1 MACLDKPRRP
11 ALPGRAR
18 FLLASA
24 MQSGS
29 RGRDPSAGSFS
40 ALPTSTYGQFWS
52 ARSNAVNGKT
62 SCSGRDPAGDGDGRP
77 SCGRPAGRLAD
88 SRHRERRHH
97 RGPCRGLHWVWTR
110 SSVKRDIW
118 SERHLLRPF
127 DILVTARSQS
137 VKVALIPPAVSR
149 TVASSTLLVVR
160 APDPGSGMAHFLSYY
175 LTSTRGRAEVAA
187 RLTATS
193 LPALSAK
200 ALGDV
205 RVMAPP
211 ATELRRLADLIE
223 TAAVA
228 RAAAFEAVRVR
239 HDVLRD
245 AIIAAIAAPA
255 TGRN

>member
-1 MACLDKPRRP
+1 MARLA
-11 ALPGRAR
+11 ALAEIRQGMAMAGRAAGAR
-18 FLLASA
+18 PGDWPIRVIESA
-24 MQSGS
+24 NIIED
-29 RGRDPSAGSFS
+29 RVE
-40 ALPTSTYGQFWS
+40 L
-52 ARSNAVNGKT
+52 
-62 SCSGRDPAGDGDGRP
+62 DGLD
-77 SCGRPAGRLAD
+77 
-88 SRHRERRHH
+88 EIK
-97 RGPCRGLHWVWTR
+97 
-110 SSVKRDIW
+110 VKRDTW

-205 RVMAPP
+205 PVMAPP

-239 HDVLRD
+239 QDVLRD

-255 TGRN
+255 TGRK

>member
-1 MACLDKPRRP
+1 MARLA
-11 ALPGRAR
+11 ALAEIRQGMAMAGRAAGAR
-18 FLLASA
+18 PGDWPIRVIESA
-24 MQSGS
+24 DIIED
-29 RGRDPSAGSFS
+29 RVD
-40 ALPTSTYGQFWS
+40 L
-52 ARSNAVNGKT
+52 
-62 SCSGRDPAGDGDGRP
+62 DGLG
-77 SCGRPAGRLAD
+77 
-88 SRHRERRHH
+88 EIK
-97 RGPCRGLHWVWTR
+97 
-110 SSVKRDIW
+110 VKRDTW

-137 VKVALIPPAVSR
+137 VKVALIPPAVTR

-205 RVMAPP
+205 PVMAPP

-239 HDVLRD
+239 QDVLRD

-255 TGRN
+255 TGRK

>member
-1 MACLDKPRRP
+1 MA
-11 ALPGRAR
+11 GRAAGAR
-18 FLLASA
+18 PGDWPIRVIESA
-24 MQSGS
+24 NIIED
-29 RGRDPSAGSFS
+29 RVE
-40 ALPTSTYGQFWS
+40 L
-52 ARSNAVNGKT
+52 
-62 SCSGRDPAGDGDGRP
+62 DGLD
-77 SCGRPAGRLAD
+77 
-88 SRHRERRHH
+88 EIK
-97 RGPCRGLHWVWTR
+97 
-110 SSVKRDIW
+110 VKRDTW

-205 RVMAPP
+205 PVMAPP

-239 HDVLRD
+239 QDVLRD

-255 TGRN
+255 TGRK

>member
-1 MACLDKPRRP
+1 MARLA
-11 ALPGRAR
+11 ALAEIRQGMAMAGRAAGAR
-18 FLLASA
+18 PGDWPIRVIESA
-24 MQSGS
+24 DIIED
-29 RGRDPSAGSFS
+29 RVD
-40 ALPTSTYGQFWS
+40 L
-52 ARSNAVNGKT
+52 
-62 SCSGRDPAGDGDGRP
+62 DGLG
-77 SCGRPAGRLAD
+77 
-88 SRHRERRHH
+88 EIK
-97 RGPCRGLHWVWTR
+97 
-110 SSVKRDIW
+110 VKRDTW

-149 TVASSTLLVVR
+149 TVASSTLLVLR
-160 APDPGSGMAHFLSYY
+160 SPDQGSGMAHFLSYY
-175 LTSTRGRAEVAA
+175 LTSTSGRAEVAA

-205 RVMAPP
+205 PVMAPP

>member
-1 MACLDKPRRP
+1 MARLA
-11 ALPGRAR
+11 ALAEIRQGMAMAGRAAGAR
-18 FLLASA
+18 PGDWPIRVIESA
-24 MQSGS
+24 DIIED
-29 RGRDPSAGSFS
+29 RVD
-40 ALPTSTYGQFWS
+40 L
-52 ARSNAVNGKT
+52 
-62 SCSGRDPAGDGDGRP
+62 DGLG
-77 SCGRPAGRLAD
+77 
-88 SRHRERRHH
+88 EIK
-97 RGPCRGLHWVWTR
+97 
-110 SSVKRDIW
+110 VKRDTW

-137 VKVALIPPAVSR
+137 VKVALIPPAVTR

-160 APDPGSGMAHFLSYY
+160 AADPGSGMAHFLSYY

-200 ALGDV
+200 ALGEV
-205 RVMAPP
+205 PVAPP
-211 ATELRRLADLIE
+211 PTMELRRLVDLIE
-223 TAAVA
+223 TAAVS

>member
-1 MACLDKPRRP
+1 MARLA
-11 ALPGRAR
+11 ALAEIRQGMAMAGRAAGAR
-18 FLLASA
+18 PGDWPIRVIESA
-24 MQSGS
+24 DIIED
-29 RGRDPSAGSFS
+29 RVD
-40 ALPTSTYGQFWS
+40 L
-52 ARSNAVNGKT
+52 
-62 SCSGRDPAGDGDGRP
+62 DGLG
-77 SCGRPAGRLAD
+77 
-88 SRHRERRHH
+88 EIK
-97 RGPCRGLHWVWTR
+97 
-110 SSVKRDIW
+110 VKRDTW

-205 RVMAPP
+205 PVMAPP

-239 HDVLRD
+239 QDVLRD

-255 TGRN
+255 TGRK